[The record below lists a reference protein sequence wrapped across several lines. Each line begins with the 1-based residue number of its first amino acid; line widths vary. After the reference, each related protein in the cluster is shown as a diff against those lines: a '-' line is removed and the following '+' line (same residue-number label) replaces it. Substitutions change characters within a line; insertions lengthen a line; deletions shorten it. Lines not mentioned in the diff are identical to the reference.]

1 MNKSKSEKL
10 LDSIGTVSDRWV
22 NELIEEPEAK
32 ASASMPIAKRLV
44 FAAVAALL
52 CVSCVVTAFAY
63 GDEIFAAIF
72 ERRKALVD
80 DKIGYIDESATVGN
94 ITLTVDKVVVNQKVN
109 YMDSIEAAYTISFC
123 KEGGVFD
130 KGLKY
135 GDYALELLIDADD
148 PRVADKDSL
157 EVQDGKKWYVWSGK
171 GLYDYDAFYPPI
183 LEINF
188 GLDNPSDTI
197 TLTSIPDRTLYGK
210 SRLTFYDLT
219 SADGSIK
226 YADEISVEFEVTEEK
241 APPLQQL
248 CIYDP
253 DIGFEVEG
261 VEFIVTRIELTPE
274 YMHVSVGNPTA
285 DRVNIGGKECYAIN
299 YFTKYANSDESI
311 EFDKE
316 IQALDAEK
324 AEYYKQKYADLP
336 DNAYIEKYYS
346 EWLATDERAGLEAEL
361 AKLNYKTDD
370 EKILAECYEIAVEI
384 KPESGAQITNMNTS
398 LCSWRLTETM
408 TDIDAG
414 MFAYFSSPIYVDDI
428 VRVYARKIGDPSK
441 EVNIWVSAEDKR
453 LEELGK

>member
-1 MNKSKSEKL
+1 MNKSQKL
-10 LDSIGTVSDRWV
+10 FESIGRLDDRDLAAALDYKA
-22 NELIEEPEAK
+22 ESPAK
-32 ASASMPIAKRLV
+32 PKARFSVIIA
-44 FAAVAALL
+44 AAVVA
-52 CVSCVVTAFAY
+52 VSLMLMAFTY
-63 GDEIFAAIF
+63 GDEIMNAIF
-72 ERRKALVD
+72 KRQKELVD
-80 DKIGYIDESATVGN
+80 DKIGYIDESSTVGH
-94 ITLTVDKVVVNQKVN
+94 IKLTVDKVVVNQKLN
-109 YMDSIEAAYTISFC
+109 YMDSIEAAYTVSFC

-135 GDYALELLIDADD
+135 GNYTIEFLIDADD
-148 PRVADKDSL
+148 PRVTDKDSL
-157 EVQDGKKWYVWSGK
+157 EVQDGKKWYVWSGDDP
-171 GLYDYDAFYPPI
+171 GSYDAFYPSI

-197 TLTSIPDRTLYGK
+197 TLTSIPDLTLYGK
-210 SRLTFYDLT
+210 SRLTFYDIT

-248 CIYDP
+248 CIDDP

-274 YMHVSVGNPTA
+274 YMRVEVKNPTA

-324 AEYYKQKYADLP
+324 AEYYQQKYADLP

-346 EWLATDERAGLEAEL
+346 EWLATDERAGLESEL
-361 AKLNYKTDD
+361 AKLTYETDD

-398 LCSWRLTETM
+398 LCSWIVTETM
-408 TDIDAG
+408 TDIYAG
-414 MFAYFSSPIYVDDI
+414 MSAHFSSPIYVDDI
-428 VRVYARKIGDPSK
+428 VRVCARKIGDPSV
-441 EVNIWVSAEDKR
+441 EVTIWVPAEDNTLQSAAK
-453 LEELGK
+453 